1 MNEDIVYFILDVQ
14 SNAVK
19 IGYTTLKGLK
29 RRLDNLQIGT
39 PNNLKILGAVWG
51 DRKIERKLHEK
62 FVDFHIRGEWFNYTS
77 EIDEYLNECWDFP
90 LIESLEKK
98 LFKKI
103 TTSNNY
109 GR

>member
-51 DRKIERKLHEK
+51 ELVRAAGIY
-62 FVDFHIRGEWFNYTS
+62 IYS
-77 EIDEYLNECWDFP
+77 
-90 LIESLEKK
+90 
-98 LFKKI
+98 
-103 TTSNNY
+103 
-109 GR
+109 